1 MLSSVSFC
9 ALILSAST
17 FEITVEHL
25 EAALDRLN
33 DNRALGD
40 SPLRHLA
47 LVTQRLPTDAQ
58 TISTAER
65 ARIIR
70 ELLIEAFERMRGIG
84 SRRDEAPDWKLYN
97 ILYYRYFNRNRLKHE
112 QIAARI
118 ACSERHYF
126 REKNKSY

>member
-1 MLSSVSFC
+1 
-9 ALILSAST
+9 
-17 FEITVEHL
+17 
-25 EAALDRLN
+25 LDRLN

-65 ARIIR
+65 TRIIR

-84 SRRDEAPDWKLYN
+84 PRRDEAPDWKLYN

-118 ACSERHYF
+118 ACSERQYF
-126 REKNKSY
+126 RERTRAIETLLRELVEMDLGAQKNNIY